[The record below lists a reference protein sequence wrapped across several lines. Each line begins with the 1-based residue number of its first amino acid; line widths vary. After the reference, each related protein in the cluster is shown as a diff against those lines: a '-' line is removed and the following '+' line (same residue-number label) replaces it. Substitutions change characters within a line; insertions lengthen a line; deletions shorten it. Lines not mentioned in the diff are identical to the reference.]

1 MNELRR
7 PDPTVIS
14 TVARLGDLIVCLV
27 NDSSSDVKRGRA
39 TILRAGDWGRT
50 RSARSKSKNTTA
62 EVIRPPS
69 TIVNATRI
77 A

>member
-1 MNELRR
+1 MLATSRE
-7 PDPTVIS
+7 
-14 TVARLGDLIVCLV
+14 
-27 NDSSSDVKRGRA
+27 DSPPSACANTG
-39 TILRAGDWGRT
+39 